1 MNKTILNLIGT
12 FAAVVLLAAVVAGVS
27 PIQSSLAD
35 STIIVNPQNE
45 SWIFTD
51 DGYPGGI
58 GEFVSGPATPPL
70 GSGSV
75 HFVLAGTAREAIG
88 TLAFANTQLDQFTQ
102 LKYNTYRASVDAGN
116 NLAVALQLDVDY
128 DLTDTNTA
136 WQGRLVYE
144 PYQTSPGGVY
154 QNTWQTWDALD
165 TTAKWWASKAPGSDY
180 CPQSS
185 PCTISQILGRWPNAG
200 VRVGGYLWLKAGGPA
215 DGFDGNAD
223 NLIVGVSGDNTTFD
237 FEAGSPHLS
246 FAPTLTL
253 IPVGGTTTVYINLN
267 SVSNLYGY
275 QFQVNY
281 DSTKLSAAG
290 AFVNT
295 WFDTTAG
302 GAVPSGWNA
311 SCAAGVCKFAATRIN
326 PAAAVNGSGTLAAI
340 VFTGLAPGDVT
351 LTFSE
356 DILSDR
362 DANVIA
368 HTIGTKTITVYGA
381 ATVSGVVK
389 LQGRAT
395 PIDAGSVKFTDPS
408 NTFAP
413 TTVAF
418 DDTTG
423 AFSAVVPVLPGG
435 TAYTIDAA
443 HLLYLT
449 NQKSQT
455 LNPGDTV
462 ALPTTTLKGGDA
474 NNDGTI
480 TIGDLTCIGGDFGS
494 TTPGTCGGTGS
505 SDINKDNKVN
515 ILDLVLAG
523 GNFNLSSPQGW

>member
-1 MNKTILNLIGT
+1 MNKTILNLIRT
-12 FAAVVLLAAVVAGVS
+12 FVAVVLLAAVVIGVS

-35 STIIVNPQNE
+35 STIVVNPQNE

-51 DGYPGGI
+51 DGIPGGI
-58 GEFVSGPATPPL
+58 GEFVNGPTPPL

-88 TLAFANTQLDQFTQ
+88 TLAFANTRLDKFTQ
-102 LKYNTYRASVDAGN
+102 LQYSTYRASVDAGN
-116 NLAVALQLDVDY
+116 NLAVALQFDVDY
-128 DLTDTNTA
+128 DLTDTYTA

-144 PYQTSPGGVY
+144 PYQTYPGEVT
-154 QNTWQTWDALD
+154 QNTWQTWNTLD
-165 TTAKWWASKAPGSDY
+165 TTAKWWASKSPGSDY

-185 PCTISQILGRWPNAG
+185 PCTISQILGHWPNAG
-200 VRVGGYLWLKAGGPA
+200 VRVGGFLWLKAGGPA
-215 DGFDGNAD
+215 AGFDGNAD
-223 NLIVGVSGDNTTFD
+223 NLIVGVNGVNTTFD

-253 IPVGGTTTVYINLN
+253 IPVTGTTTVYINLN

-281 DSTKLSAAG
+281 DSTKLSAVG
-290 AFVNT
+290 AFVNS
-295 WFDTTAG
+295 WFATAG
-302 GAVPSGWNA
+302 DAVPTGWNA
-311 SCAAGVCKFAATRIN
+311 SCSAGVCKFAATRIN

-362 DANVIA
+362 DANKIV
-368 HTIGTKTITVYGA
+368 HTSGTKTITVYGT

-395 PIDAGSVKFTDPS
+395 PIDAGSVKFTDTT

-418 DDTTG
+418 DNTTG
-423 AFSAVVPVLPGG
+423 AFSAIVPVLPGG
-435 TAYTIDAA
+435 SAYTIDAT

-455 LNPGDTV
+455 FNPGDTV
-462 ALPTTTLKGGDA
+462 TLPTTTLKGGDA

-480 TIGDLTCIGGDFGS
+480 TIGDLSCIGGDFGGAPS
-494 TTPGTCGGTGS
+494 TCSGSGS
-505 SDINKDNKVN
+505 SDINNDSIVN

-523 GNFNLSSPQGW
+523 GNYNLSSPQVW

>member
-1 MNKTILNLIGT
+1 MNKTILNLIRT
-12 FAAVVLLAAVVAGVS
+12 FVAVVLLAAIVIGVS

-35 STIIVNPQNE
+35 STIGVNPQNE

-51 DGYPGGI
+51 DGIPGGI

-88 TLAFANTQLDQFTQ
+88 TLAFANTRLNQFTQ
-102 LKYNTYRASVDAGN
+102 LQYSTYRASVDLGN
-116 NLAVALQLDVDY
+116 NLAVALQFDVDY

-144 PYQTSPGGVY
+144 PYQTYPSGVT
-154 QNTWQTWDALD
+154 QNTWQTWDTLSG
-165 TTAKWWASKAPGSDY
+165 KWWATGAPGTDH
-180 CPQSS
+180 CAQSH
-185 PCTISQILGRWPNAG
+185 PCTLEEILGYWPNAG
-200 VRVGGYLWLKAGGPA
+200 VRVGGFLWLKAGGPA
-215 DGFDGNAD
+215 AGFDGNAD
-223 NLIVGVSGDNTTFD
+223 NLIVGVNGVNTTFD

-281 DSTKLSAAG
+281 DSAKLSAAG
-290 AFVNT
+290 AFVNS

-302 GAVPSGWNA
+302 GAVPTGWNA
-311 SCAAGVCKFAATRIN
+311 SCSAGVCKFAATRIN
-326 PAAAVNGSGTLAAI
+326 PAAAVNGSGTLATI
-340 VFTGLAPGDVT
+340 VFNGLAPGDVT
-351 LTFSE
+351 LNFSE

-362 DANVIA
+362 DANVIT
-368 HTIGTKTITVYGA
+368 HTSGTKTITVYGT
-381 ATVSGVVK
+381 ATVSGMVK

-395 PIDAGSVKFTDPS
+395 PIDAGSVKFTDTT

-418 DDTTG
+418 DNTTG
-423 AFSAVVPVLPGG
+423 AFSAIVPVLPGG

-455 LNPGDTV
+455 FNPWDTV
-462 ALPTTTLKGGDA
+462 TLPTTTLKGGDA

-480 TIGDLTCIGGDFGS
+480 DILDLACIGGSFGS
-494 TTPGTCGGTGS
+494 TTPGTCSGSGS
-505 SDINKDNKVN
+505 SDINKDSIVN

-523 GNFNLSSPQGW
+523 GNYNLSSPQVW